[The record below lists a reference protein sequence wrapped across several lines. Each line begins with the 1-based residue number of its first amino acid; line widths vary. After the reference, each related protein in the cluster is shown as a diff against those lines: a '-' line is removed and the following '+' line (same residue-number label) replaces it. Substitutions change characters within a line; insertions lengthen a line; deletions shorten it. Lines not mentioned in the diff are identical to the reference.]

1 MKGSAMGTDHS
12 MWFLHMDERWM
23 HRVCLASDDGRVLVR
38 SQGFFHLE
46 DAKRA
51 LAQVMHSEVVLAE
64 AA

>member
-1 MKGSAMGTDHS
+1 MGANHN

-23 HRVCLASDDGRVLVR
+23 HRICLASDDGHIVVR
-38 SQGFFHLE
+38 SQGYFHLE

-51 LAQVMHSEVVLAE
+51 LANVLRSEVVLAE